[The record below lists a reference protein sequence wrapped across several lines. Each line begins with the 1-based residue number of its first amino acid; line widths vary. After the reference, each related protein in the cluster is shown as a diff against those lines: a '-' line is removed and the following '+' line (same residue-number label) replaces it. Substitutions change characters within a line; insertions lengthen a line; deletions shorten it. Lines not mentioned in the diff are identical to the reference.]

1 MIKRVRAIALTTG
14 RGDRASELRA
24 RLLGALLAAVMAVFG
39 LAAGVPASA
48 SVHKA
53 ALQSGPAVAR
63 APDPIVNGGFE
74 TGSFSGWSTSG
85 PSTTIVSSGAH
96 SGNYAAMAGSASET
110 SGDSD
115 IIQTFTAAPGDTTL
129 SFWYDVTCADS
140 VAHDWATVTL
150 RDNTSGTTG
159 TPLAPT
165 CVANSGWQ
173 QVTTA
178 IMAGHSYTLTLTNH
192 DSCCNGPVS
201 TLFDDVAVTGP
212 STVTVS
218 ESGTGTGTVTSSP
231 AGISCPGTCSAN
243 FGPGTSVTLSA
254 TPPAGGVFTGWSGPC
269 HGMGSSTCTFT
280 VNSNTSVGASF
291 TASAT
296 LTQEN
301 GAGVSYTGTWKVSNC
316 QCFSGGH
323 TLYTTA
329 KGNNA
334 TFKFTGNLVQV
345 VSEKSPTRG
354 SFKVYMD
361 GTYKATVNN
370 YRTFTRNGIIVW
382 QQTFATV
389 GKHTLKIVNLATS
402 RHPRTDVDAFVVAK

>member
-1 MIKRVRAIALTTG
+1 M
-14 RGDRASELRA
+14 RA
-24 RLLGALLAAVMAVFG
+24 RLLAAFLAAVMAAFG

-48 SVHKA
+48 SVHRA
-53 ALQSGPAVAR
+53 PHQSGPAAAQ

-85 PSTTIVSSGAH
+85 PSTTIVASGAH
-96 SGNYAAMAGSASET
+96 SGNYAAMAGSTSET

-115 IIQTFTAAPGDTTL
+115 IIQAFTAAPGDTTL
-129 SFWYDVTCADS
+129 SFWYNVTCADS
-140 VAHDWATVTL
+140 VAHDWATATL
-150 RDNTSGTTG
+150 ADNTSGTTN

-165 CVANSGWQ
+165 CVSNSGWQ
-173 QVTTA
+173 QVTAA

-192 DSCCNGPVS
+192 DDGCCTDPTH
-201 TLFDDVAVTGP
+201 TLFDDVAVAGP
-212 STVTVS
+212 YTVTVS
-218 ESGTGTGTVTSSP
+218 ESGTGTGTVISSP
-231 AGISCPGTCSAN
+231 AGISCPGTCSAG
-243 FGPGTSVTLSA
+243 FGPGTSVTLTA

-269 HGMGSSTCTFT
+269 HGMASNTCTFT
-280 VNSNTSVGASF
+280 VNSDTSVGASF

-301 GAGVSYTGTWKVSNC
+301 GAGVGYTGTWKVSNC

-323 TLYTTA
+323 TLYTTTR
-329 KGNNA
+329 GNNA
-334 TFKFTGNLVQV
+334 TFKFTGNLVQF

-354 SFKVYMD
+354 SVKVYLD

-370 YRTFTRNGIIVW
+370 YRTFTRNAIVVW
-382 QQTFATV
+382 QESFARV

-402 RHPRTDVDAFVVAK
+402 RHPRVDVDAFVVAH

>member
-1 MIKRVRAIALTTG
+1 M
-14 RGDRASELRA
+14 RA
-24 RLLGALLAAVMAVFG
+24 RLLAAFLAAVMAAFG
-39 LAAGVPASA
+39 LAAGVPAWA

-53 ALQSGPAVAR
+53 PHQSGPAAAQ

-96 SGNYAAMAGSASET
+96 SGNYAAMAGSTSET

-129 SFWYDVTCADS
+129 SFWYNVTCADS
-140 VAHDWATVTL
+140 VAHDWATATL
-150 RDNTSGTTG
+150 TDNTSGTTN

-165 CVANSGWQ
+165 CVPNSGWL
-173 QVTTA
+173 QVMTA

-192 DSCCNGPVS
+192 DDGCCTDPTY
-201 TLFDDVAVTGP
+201 TLFDDVGVTGP

-231 AGISCPGTCSAN
+231 AGISCPGKCSAT
-243 FGPGTSVTLSA
+243 FGPGTSVTLTA

-269 HGMGSSTCTFT
+269 HGMGSSACTFT
-280 VNSNTSVGASF
+280 VNSDTSAGASF

-301 GAGVSYTGTWKVSNC
+301 GAGVGYTGTWKVSNC

-323 TLYTTA
+323 TLYTTT

-334 TFKFTGNLVQV
+334 TFKFTGNLVQF

-354 SFKVYMD
+354 SVKVYLD

-370 YRTFTRNGIIVW
+370 YRTFTRNAIVVW
-382 QQTFATV
+382 QESFARV

-402 RHPRTDVDAFVVAK
+402 RHPRVDVDAFVVAH